1 MVPAVVTDIT
11 GDNIED
17 IVVASFNSTV
27 YAFDGKSFEKI
38 WTYSFPTSETVSD
51 IVPGH
56 FNNDNTTDFLVKY
69 NSGPGFPVYYYS
81 QTMILSGIDGST
93 LLNQMI
99 KDSGGPYSLL
109 GGVTISQSFGGDFF
123 LHWQSQCRDKPGASD
138 AYQFVPGIQSEPT
151 KYKPGIREN
160 VLLLNFRQ

>member
-17 IVVASFNSTV
+17 IIVASFNSTV
-27 YAFDGKSFEKI
+27 YAFDGKTFEII

-81 QTMILSGIDGST
+81 QTMILSGIDGTT
-93 LLNQMI
+93 LLDQMI

-123 LHWQSQCRDKPGASD
+123 LHWQSQCRGKPGASD
-138 AYQFVPGIQSEPT
+138 AYQFVPGKKS
-151 KYKPGIREN
+151 REST
-160 VLLLNFRQ
+160 LTTTIID